1 LVKGD
6 AIEGTVTVGEGAG
19 QRVMPWKA
27 KQTAKGQ
34 VNLGVTDINAAGG
47 SR

>member
-1 LVKGD
+1 
-6 AIEGTVTVGEGAG
+6 VTVGEGAG

-34 VNLGVTDINAAGG
+34 VNMGAVQ
-47 SR
+47 